1 MVAVGV
7 EEDELAGLVQGPQ
20 AYPVLEVDRRLS
32 RKKFPSCMMRY
43 RVIYHLMTGNW
54 HTSEAESPH
63 PGQGS
68 RTQSAASPSGAPPCR
83 C

>member
-20 AYPVLEVDRRLS
+20 AYPVLKVDRRLS
-32 RKKFPSCMMRY
+32 RNKFLFEIQY
-43 RVIYHLMTGNW
+43 YHLIMGNL
-54 HTSEAESPH
+54 HTSEAVSPH
-63 PGQGS
+63 PDQGS
-68 RTQSAASPSGAPPCR
+68 RTQSAASPSGARPCR